1 MTIAT
6 PTSTE
11 RPIPL
16 FKIVT
21 VRDEIVVGLTTAD
34 IVAFG
39 GNDVTAFGKA
49 LAAEGALTLLQYAVR
64 KAADGELEQAPL
76 RRISILSHDSLR
88 IEPYLTPLRI
98 VPAE

>member
-34 IVAFG
+34 IAAFG
-39 GNDVTAFGKA
+39 GNDVTVIGEA
-49 LAAEGALTLLQYAVR
+49 LAVEGALTLLQYAVR

-76 RRISILSHDSLR
+76 RRISILGHDSLR